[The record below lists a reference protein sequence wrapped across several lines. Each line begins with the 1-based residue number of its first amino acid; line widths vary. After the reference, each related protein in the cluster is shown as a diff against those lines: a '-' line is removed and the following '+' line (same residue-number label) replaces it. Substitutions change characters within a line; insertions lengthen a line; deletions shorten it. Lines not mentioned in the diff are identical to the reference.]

1 MKLLALVG
9 DAFGGSG
16 GIARYNRDL
25 MTALTNSGAA
35 IILLPREGRAE
46 RGTLPPGIDQRAPRG
61 PASLTAAALVTA
73 WRDGPFDAVFCGH
86 VNLAPAAAIAAA
98 LLRVPLWLQLHGIE
112 AWKPLSPAQHWAVE
126 RAALVTAV
134 SRHTRHCF
142 LGLSRVEPWRTR
154 VLPNT
159 VDDRFAPGPKPE
171 FLLKRHG
178 LHGKTVLLTV
188 GRLSA
193 AEHGKGHDRVIAALP
208 ALAASQPDIAYLIV
222 GEGDDRP
229 RLLELA
235 RATGVADRVLFTGAV
250 SDTELPDYYRAAD
263 VFVMPSVQEGFGI
276 VLLEAAASGLP
287 VVAGNIDGSPD
298 ALADGA
304 LGWLV
309 DPHAPSELVR
319 AIGQAIGAASPQG
332 ASVARYGLTNFT
344 RQATELARELVSSAR
359 PPLPTTRPAG
369 AG

>member
-142 LGLSRVEPWRTR
+142 LGLSRVEPWQTGSCPTPWMIASHRGQSPNSCSNVT
-154 VLPNT
+154 VYMAKLCCLP
-159 VDDRFAPGPKPE
+159 
-171 FLLKRHG
+171 
-178 LHGKTVLLTV
+178 
-188 GRLSA
+188 
-193 AEHGKGHDRVIAALP
+193 
-208 ALAASQPDIAYLIV
+208 
-222 GEGDDRP
+222 
-229 RLLELA
+229 
-235 RATGVADRVLFTGAV
+235 
-250 SDTELPDYYRAAD
+250 
-263 VFVMPSVQEGFGI
+263 
-276 VLLEAAASGLP
+276 
-287 VVAGNIDGSPD
+287 
-298 ALADGA
+298 LADYQ
-304 LGWLV
+304 
-309 DPHAPSELVR
+309 PPST
-319 AIGQAIGAASPQG
+319 
-332 ASVARYGLTNFT
+332 ARG
-344 RQATELARELVSSAR
+344 
-359 PPLPTTRPAG
+359 TTG
-369 AG
+369 S